1 MIAKEWPNFWGSGGF
16 RVYRDSN
23 SKFYLMMI
31 MMMNCFCDMFDWRK
45 AFSLISSRDYCQR
58 SSSSRI
64 SDTPRVGFEPVQNLS
79 SGLVEWSC
87 AVAITTTL
95 RRHKPL
101 HHGAINHCTTVPRLH
116 DFYSTHDL
124 HADRKM
130 LYHLLLFTV
139 FISFRFIKS
148 FLNSVLLFW

>member
-1 MIAKEWPNFWGSGGF
+1 MTGKEWPNFWRGGGF

-45 AFSLISSRDYCQR
+45 AFRLISSRDHCPR

-64 SDTPRVGFEPVQNLS
+64 SDTPRAGFEPVQNLS

-87 AVAITTTL
+87 AVAITTTP
-95 RRHKPL
+95 RCHKPL
-101 HHGAINHCTTVPRLH
+101 HHGAINHYTTVPPLH

-124 HADRKM
+124 HADWKM
-130 LYHLLLFTV
+130 LHHLLLFTV